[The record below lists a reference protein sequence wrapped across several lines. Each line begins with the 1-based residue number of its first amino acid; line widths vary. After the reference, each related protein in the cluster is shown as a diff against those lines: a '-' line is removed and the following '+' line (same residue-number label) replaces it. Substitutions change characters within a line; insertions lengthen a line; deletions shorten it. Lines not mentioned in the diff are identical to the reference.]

1 MIEMGKINPVSSKY
15 IVHTSIQIDGVVD
28 KPDVIGAIFG
38 QTEGLLGADLELRE
52 LQRSGKIG
60 RIEVNL
66 ETRGGKTKGE
76 IILPSSLDKAETA
89 IVGAALEII
98 QRIGPCNSKVRVES
112 IEDVRIS
119 KRQFVIE
126 RAKELLKSLTD
137 SVLPNSQEI
146 AEEVAASVRVMEIT
160 EYGKDR
166 LPAGPEVADSSEI
179 IVVEGRAD
187 VINLLKNGFKNAIA
201 VNGTSIPQ
209 TIIDLCKQKTVTVF
223 VDGDRGGSLIIQEL
237 LSVTDIDFVTRA
249 PDGKE
254 LEELTK
260 KEIHKCL
267 RARIAA
273 EQVKL
278 EIGIKDGVVSGIDP
292 TVQQA
297 VAENDKLTGESFS
310 VMRKP
315 NAKPTLPSQPQR
327 PPQYSNNSSGAYSPQ
342 GQRPQPSSNL
352 GPRPQM
358 QRPEQRV
365 EPRSEPPQPSAPKK
379 PTTQELEQFGDMME
393 DLIGTRAAYMLDE
406 KLGILGKIPVS
417 ELITTI
423 KSLNS
428 GVYAIVLDDV
438 IDTDLLQNAE
448 RSNVKFLVGMDSKV
462 KGSNRLTI
470 LTTDDL

>member
-1 MIEMGKINPVSSKY
+1 MGKINPVSSKY

-66 ETRGGKTKGE
+66 DTRGGKTKGE
-76 IILPSSLDKAETA
+76 IILPSSVDKAETA
-89 IVGAALEII
+89 IIGAALEII
-98 QRIGPCNSKVRVES
+98 QRIGPCNAKVRVEN

-126 RAKELLKSLTD
+126 RAKELLRTLTD
-137 SVLPNSQEI
+137 AVLPNSQEI

-160 EYGKDR
+160 EYGRER
-166 LPAGPEVADSSEI
+166 LPAGPDIEDSQEI

-187 VINLLKNGFKNAIA
+187 VINLLKNGFKNCIAI
-201 VNGTSIPQ
+201 NGTSVPI
-209 TIIDLCKQKTVTVF
+209 TIVELCKKKTVTVF
-223 VDGDRGGSLIIQEL
+223 VDGDRGGNLIVQEL
-237 LSVTDIDFVTRA
+237 LSVTDVDFVTRA

-278 EIGIKDGVVSGIDP
+278 EIGVKDGAPESASEHSQ
-292 TVQQA
+292 T
-297 VAENDKLTGESFS
+297 EMTGDTFS
-310 VMRKP
+310 VKKVVKP
-315 NAKPTLPSQPQR
+315 MMSQQRPPMPPRPQQQPPQR
-327 PPQYSNNSSGAYSPQ
+327 PPMPAA
-342 GQRPQPSSNL
+342 
-352 GPRPQM
+352 PRPQ
-358 QRPEQRV
+358 
-365 EPRSEPPQPSAPKK
+365 SAPKK
-379 PTTQELEQFGDMME
+379 PTQQEIEFFGDSME
-393 DLIGTRAAYMLDE
+393 DLIGTRAAFMVDD
-406 KLGILGKIPVS
+406 KMTVLGKIPVS
-417 ELITTI
+417 ELISTI
-423 KSLNS
+423 KSLS
-428 GVYAIVLDDV
+428 AGVYAVILDDIV
-438 IDTDLLQNAE
+438 DHELLNAAE
-448 RSNVKFLVGMDSKV
+448 RSNIQFLVAMDSKV
-462 KGSNRLTI
+462 KSTRLTI